1 MGFISSNGLEYF
13 QFENLAKFPIV
24 HGIFSRK
31 GGVSPEPWNSLN
43 LGGTV
48 GDMRSNVIENR
59 KRIFDGIGR
68 EVSSHFDVWQVHGT
82 EILIPLQ
89 PRGYNEPHLRADG
102 ILTDK
107 AEITL
112 LMRFADCVPIML
124 YDPEKHIIGL
134 IHAGW
139 QGTVKKIA
147 AKAVQ
152 KMQEVFHC
160 DPQNIYAGIGP
171 SIGPDHYEIQIDVL
185 QRFQNIFGEEE
196 TSKFVKTCDNKLL
209 LDLWKANGLILRNAG
224 VENVEI
230 SGVCTACDLSR
241 WYSHR
246 AEKGLTGRF
255 GAVIGL
261 K

>member
-1 MGFISSNGLEYF
+1 MGFITSNGLEYY
-13 QFENLAKFPIV
+13 QFDSFADFPIV

-48 GDMRSNVIENR
+48 GDTRSNVIENR

-89 PRGYNEPHLRADG
+89 PRGLNEPHLRADG

-107 AEITL
+107 PKITL

-124 YDPEKHIIGL
+124 YDPRKHIAGL
-134 IHAGW
+134 VHAGW

-147 AKAVQ
+147 ARAVE
-152 KMQEVFHC
+152 KMQEFFQC
-160 DPQNIYAGIGP
+160 DPKDIHAGIGP
-171 SIGPDHYEIQIDVL
+171 SIGPDHYEVQKDVIE
-185 QRFQNIFGEEE
+185 RFQGIFGDEE
-196 TSKFVKTCDNKLL
+196 TANFILSSGQKLK
-209 LDLWKANGLILRNAG
+209 LDLWKANEFVLRKAG
-224 VENVEI
+224 VENIEI
-230 SGVCTACDLSR
+230 SAICTACDLTR

-246 AEKGLTGRF
+246 AENGLTGRF

>member
-1 MGFISSNGLEYF
+1 MVLITSNGLEYY
-13 QFENLAKFPIV
+13 QFDSFADFPIV
-24 HGIFSRK
+24 HGVFSRK
-31 GGVSPEPWNSLN
+31 GGVSPEPWSSLN

-48 GDMRSNVIENR
+48 GDTRSNVIENR

-107 AEITL
+107 PKITL

-124 YDPEKHIIGL
+124 YDPKKHVAGL
-134 IHAGW
+134 VHAGW

-147 AKAVQ
+147 AKAVE
-152 KMQEVFHC
+152 KMQESFQC
-160 DPQNIYAGIGP
+160 DPKDIHAGIGP
-171 SIGPDHYEIQIDVL
+171 SIGPDHYEVQKDVIE
-185 QRFQNIFGEEE
+185 RFQGVFGKEE
-196 TSKFVKTCDNKLL
+196 TKNFISSYEQKLT
-209 LDLWKANGLILRNAG
+209 LDLWKANEFVLRKAG
-224 VENVEI
+224 VENIEI
-230 SGVCTACDLSR
+230 SGICTACDLTR

-246 AEKGLTGRF
+246 AENGLTGRF